1 MTDVVTVLPPVAP
14 MLAKAVGA
22 EVPPPDAVPGGL
34 LYEPKW
40 DGFRAIIF
48 RSVDGSM
55 IQSRS
60 QQDLSYCFPEM
71 VAAADEL
78 PVGTVLD
85 GELVVVQDQRLDFD
99 ALSSRLRPRKE
110 AGGANIAD
118 LSNRYPTRFVAFDIL
133 AVPGTDLRDTPLA
146 ERRRVLTA
154 LSSSLPSG
162 ITITPASTHHQTAQE
177 WFGRFEG
184 AGLDGLVAKPLTGT
198 YRPGKRDLW
207 KVKHQRTADVVV
219 AGWRAHQH
227 PGPAGEPV
235 VGSLLLGLHDHLGRL
250 QHVGSASGFAADRR
264 VELLSEISS
273 SALSDEE
280 IADHPW
286 ATPTAGVRAPGGP
299 SRWRA
304 NGGTD
309 VHLLRPELVLE
320 VRYDAMEGDRFRH
333 VARFDRWRADRTAD
347 SCSFDQLQRPASVP
361 VDELFDLR

>member
-1 MTDVVTVLPPVAP
+1 MTELVTVSPPVAP
-14 MLAKAVGA
+14 MLAKAIGNT
-22 EVPPPDAVPGGL
+22 VPPPDSVAAGL

-48 RSVDGSM
+48 RTADGVVL
-55 IQSRS
+55 QSRS

-71 VAAADEL
+71 IAAATAL

-85 GELVVVQDQRLDFD
+85 GELVVVRDQQLDFD

-110 AGGANIAD
+110 AGGPNIAG
-118 LSNRYPTRFVAFDIL
+118 LAERFPTRFVAFDVL
-133 AVPGTDLRDTPLA
+133 ALPGRDLRDTPMS
-146 ERRRVLTA
+146 ERRRALTELGA
-154 LSSSLPSG
+154 DLPANMS
-162 ITITPASTHHQTAQE
+162 ITPATTDHSTAQE
-177 WFGRFEG
+177 WFNRFEG
-184 AGLDGLVAKPLTGT
+184 AGLDGLVAKPLTGV

-207 KVKHQRTADVVV
+207 KIKHQRTADVVV

-235 VGSLLLGLHDHLGRL
+235 VGSLLLGLYDDHGRL

-264 VELLSEISS
+264 VELLAEVA
-273 SALSDEE
+273 SATMTADQVD
-280 IADHPW
+280 DHPW
-286 ATPTAGVRAPGGP
+286 ASPMAGVRAPGGP

-304 NGGTD
+304 KDGTD

-333 VARFDRWRADRTAD
+333 VARFERWRVDRTAE
-347 SCSFDQLQRPASVP
+347 SCTFDQLQRPAPVP
-361 VDELFDLR
+361 VDELFDTP